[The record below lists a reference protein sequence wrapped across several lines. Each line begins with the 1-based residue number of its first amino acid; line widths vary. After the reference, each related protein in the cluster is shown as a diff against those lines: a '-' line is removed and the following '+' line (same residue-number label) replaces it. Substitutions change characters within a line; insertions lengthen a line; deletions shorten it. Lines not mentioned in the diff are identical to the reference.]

1 MAIGSVGSDAT
12 CAAQGF
18 LIMVF
23 YQAFPFYYAS
33 ISVFAYLAVK
43 NNFNEDKYAWLEKW
57 IHLGAYALPLSVSIA
72 SLAKGWY
79 GPGLQ
84 FCILEKNVGC
94 DDYVECFDKG
104 ALKMFRPLEYLIL
117 VELLVGTGTI
127 TVLLCKYEKMQG
139 EIDDAVGYTRIVET
153 VRRRRLVEAA
163 IQTGLYIFTF
173 WFGYLPLVVESIV
186 RKVSGELNYDLII
199 ASRCIFAFQGALLLA
214 IYLALSR
221 INRSARLS
229 VAHLGESTPS
239 CDEITVSKI
248 RANAERK
255 RRMSAHSSVSNRSA
269 FRFSIFDGTP
279 ADDSPWARYF
289 DDSEMGGEISETSTT
304 SDLST
309 RLISDGMLDRGD
321 DKDVKDRS
329 IKSKV

>member
-1 MAIGSVGSDAT
+1 MPKDTPMAIGSVGSDAT

-18 LIMVF
+18 VILVF
-23 YQAFPFYYAS
+23 YLAFPFYYAS

-43 NNFNEDKYAWLEKW
+43 NNFNEEKYAWLEKW
-57 IHLGAYALPLSVSIA
+57 IHIGAYALPLSVSIA

-84 FCILEKNVGC
+84 FCNLEKNVGC
-94 DDYVECFDKG
+94 DNYVECYDKG
-104 ALKMFRPLEYLIL
+104 AFNIYEPLEYLIL

-127 TVLLCKYEKMQG
+127 TVLLCKYEKMQR
-139 EIDDAVGYTRIVET
+139 EIDEAVGYTRIVET

-173 WFGYLPLVVESIV
+173 WFGYLPLVVESFI
-186 RKVSGELNYDLII
+186 RNVSGKLTYDLII
-199 ASRCIFAFQGALLLA
+199 ASRCIFAFQGVLLMA

-221 INRSARLS
+221 INRSARIS
-229 VAHLGESTPS
+229 VARLGETTAS
-239 CDEITVSKI
+239 CGETTVSKI

-269 FRFSIFDGTP
+269 FKFSIFDGTP
-279 ADDSPWARYF
+279 SDDSPWAQYF
-289 DDSEMGGEISETSTT
+289 DDSERGGEISETSTT
-304 SDLST
+304 SDLSS
-309 RLISDGMLDRGD
+309 RLISTGMLDEGED
-321 DKDVKDRS
+321 WRS
-329 IKSKV
+329 